1 MISRWVVK
9 VKQERIGMKTPE
21 NILTY
26 QQVHF
31 VRPPVFLHS
40 WLALSI
46 KSADWY
52 EVGREVVGGISCCPI
67 PNTTSDLA
75 KWTEQDSGGEQL
87 FVEIFLLNRW
97 LRGDLNN
104 QIICTSLAVSQSGL
118 NKNEPLN

>member
-40 WLALSI
+40 
-46 KSADWY
+46 
-52 EVGREVVGGISCCPI
+52 
-67 PNTTSDLA
+67 
-75 KWTEQDSGGEQL
+75 
-87 FVEIFLLNRW
+87 
-97 LRGDLNN
+97 
-104 QIICTSLAVSQSGL
+104 
-118 NKNEPLN
+118 